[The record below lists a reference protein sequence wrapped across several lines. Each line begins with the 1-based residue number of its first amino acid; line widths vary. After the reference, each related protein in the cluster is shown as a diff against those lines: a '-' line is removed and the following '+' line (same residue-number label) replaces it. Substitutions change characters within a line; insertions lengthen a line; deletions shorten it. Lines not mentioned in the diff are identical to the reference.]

1 MIIRK
6 SLQYK
11 MVSIFLMM
19 TVALVGCSHK
29 DKLVEKEIQKNV
41 TYTIEVYNLNPI
53 GSRIGEEGNY
63 EKEDK
68 PLFTDKD
75 IRSVDW
81 NGHKIYFTK
90 AFIDSISIKDK
101 QQLMTSDI
109 LHIGGSRLFNTSSM
123 DMFGIYVND
132 ELVVKGYYPP
142 QGLAS
147 SFMAIG
153 HVFHEEMDGVIITY
167 SGIDPTSEEDTR
179 DDERLIA
186 AFKGLGLMQ
195 EFDDESEII
204 RSDYK
209 SLEIEKSILQDLLEA
224 KDDEIELAI
233 VKNKEQMDIME
244 SQSNQIKEY
253 EIQIQ
258 SLQDAKAILEDKV
271 TQEDV
276 IIQNQIDSL
285 NTQWSE
291 FETGLNNAKTIDDI
305 LGLYMPI
312 IDGAYAE
319 AYAIKLYETVEQYG
333 VESFISKLSLIENK
347 GGYIYDITYL
357 LLAYIEIYN
366 DVLSGVDTY
375 VLSINEYLQ
384 KDELTDWE
392 KSICYYMLA
401 ELSGSK

>member
-1 MIIRK
+1 
-6 SLQYK
+6 
-11 MVSIFLMM
+11 
-19 TVALVGCSHK
+19 
-29 DKLVEKEIQKNV
+29 
-41 TYTIEVYNLNPI
+41 
-53 GSRIGEEGNY
+53 
-63 EKEDK
+63 
-68 PLFTDKD
+68 
-75 IRSVDW
+75 
-81 NGHKIYFTK
+81 
-90 AFIDSISIKDK
+90 
-101 QQLMTSDI
+101 
-109 LHIGGSRLFNTSSM
+109 
-123 DMFGIYVND
+123 
-132 ELVVKGYYPP
+132 
-142 QGLAS
+142 
-147 SFMAIG
+147 MAIG